1 MKTACMPWAR
11 AGLILLLALC
21 AGCASI
27 VSPGEEKRGRAL
39 FEATDTYRKLIRW
52 GQYEQ
57 AAQYLRGKDEEVA
70 GPDLERMQRY
80 RVVGYHQADQIAS
93 AEGTEVR
100 AVVLIEYYE
109 IDSGVTKTLRDEQ
122 YWWYET
128 TEKRWFLGTPMPVFG
143 RR

>member
-1 MKTACMPWAR
+1 MPWTR
-11 AGLILLLALC
+11 WVLILLVLLS

-39 FEATDTYRKLIRW
+39 FEATDTYRKMVRW

-57 AAQYLRGKDEEVA
+57 AAQYLRGKGEEKIA
-70 GPDLERMQRY
+70 APDLERMQRY

-100 AVVLIEYYE
+100 AIVMIEYYE
-109 IDSGVTKTLRDEQ
+109 IDSGVTKTVRDEQ
-122 YWWYET
+122 YWWYEEA
-128 TEKRWFLGTPMPVFG
+128 EKRWFLGTPMPVFG

>member
-1 MKTACMPWAR
+1 MHWIRTAS
-11 AGLILLLALC
+11 ILLMLAC

-39 FEATDTYRKLIRW
+39 FEATDTYRKLFRW

-57 AAQYLRGKDEEVA
+57 AAQYLRGKGEEKIP

-93 AEGTEVR
+93 ADGTEVR
-100 AVVLIEYYE
+100 AVVMIEYYE
-109 IDSGVTKTLRDEQ
+109 VDSGVSRTLRDEQ
-122 YWWYET
+122 YWWYEE

>member
-1 MKTACMPWAR
+1 MPWTR
-11 AGLILLLALC
+11 WVLILLVLLS

-39 FEATDTYRKLIRW
+39 FEATDTYRKMVRW

-57 AAQYLRGKDEEVA
+57 AAQYLRGKGEEKIES
-70 GPDLERMQRY
+70 PDLERMQRY

-100 AVVLIEYYE
+100 AIVMIEYYE
-109 IDSGVTKTLRDEQ
+109 IDSGVTRTVRDEQ
-122 YWWYET
+122 YWWYEE